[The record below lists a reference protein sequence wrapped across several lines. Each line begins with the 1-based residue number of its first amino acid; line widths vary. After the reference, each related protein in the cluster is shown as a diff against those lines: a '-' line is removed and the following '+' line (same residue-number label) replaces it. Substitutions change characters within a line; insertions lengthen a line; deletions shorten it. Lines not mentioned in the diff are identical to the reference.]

1 MFECFKKMSPSFRQG
16 CTTLVLTSACL
27 GGGYSVHAEVE
38 LLDGVAVIVNDSVVM
53 VSEIEERYESVV
65 ANWALSGLS
74 QTPPKEEVVDQ
85 ILEGLILESI
95 QIQEAG
101 LRGIVVTDE
110 EITNAIREVAQLK
123 YDKSIEEFRDFLVQE
138 GESYNQFRE
147 LMYRELLIDKV
158 QRRLLRNRIY
168 ISPQDV
174 KDFRQ
179 LDYFNILASDRFLV
193 GHILITQDSSNTTTG
208 TERQAHADKL
218 VEQLREGA
226 DFAVMAVNHSS
237 ASTAL
242 EGGDLGWR
250 RAEEIPQLF
259 VEEVLAMEVGDVSDP
274 IRNERGL
281 HIIKLVDKQTL
292 NTDQEQTL
300 VRHILI
306 QPNAIK
312 TEVDAKREIEDIRDR
327 IVNGEDFEELARQY
341 SDDSG
346 SSREGGGLGWI
357 SGDTRGLDPI
367 FSEVM
372 NTTEIGELSEVFAS
386 AVGWHV
392 VEVLDRKV
400 ADVTEQALDNFALN
414 ALYNRLFEETKK
426 DWLQEIRAEAFVKV
440 VRNSF

>member
-1 MFECFKKMSPSFRQG
+1 MFEYFKKVNGLFRRN
-16 CTTLVLTSACL
+16 CRTLVLLSTCVV
-27 GGGYSVHAEVE
+27 GGYSTLAEVE
-38 LLDGVAVIVNDSVVM
+38 VLDGVAVIVNDSVVM
-53 VSEIEERYESVV
+53 VSEIEERYESVL
-65 ANWALSGLS
+65 ANWAATGLS
-74 QTPPKEEVVDQ
+74 QIPPKEEVIKQ

-110 EITNAIREVAQLK
+110 EVTNAIREVAQLQYSK
-123 YDKSIEEFRDFLVQE
+123 TIEEFREYLAQE

-147 LMYRELLIDKV
+147 LMYRQLLIDKV

-179 LDYFNILASDRFLV
+179 LDYFDILASDRFLV
-193 GHILITQDSSNTTTG
+193 GHILISQDSSSTMSA
-208 TERQAHADKL
+208 TELQEKADDL
-218 VEQLREGA
+218 VTQLREGA

-259 VEEVLAMEVGDVSDP
+259 VKTVLEMEVGDVSDP

-281 HIIKLVDKQTL
+281 HIVKLVDKQTL
-292 NTDQEQTL
+292 KSDQEQTL

-306 QPNAIK
+306 QPDAIK
-312 TEVDAKREIEDIRDR
+312 SEVAAKKEMEDIRDQ
-327 IVNGEDFEELARQY
+327 IVNGEDFEELARQH

-346 SSREGGGLGWI
+346 SAREGGTLGWI
-357 SGDTRGLDPI
+357 SSDRRGLDPL
-367 FSEVM
+367 FLEVM
-372 NTTEIGELSEVFAS
+372 NSTEIGELSEVFAS
-386 AVGWHV
+386 GVGWHV
-392 VEVLDRKV
+392 IEVLDRKV

-414 ALYNRLFEETKK
+414 ALYSRLFEETKK

-440 VRNSF
+440 IRDSF